1 MSYYQTTYLPKVT
14 MTGVEGCFTGRTKVS
29 IGVLLFNRVRRSC
42 FSVKVV
48 EEEGVEVPNRK

>member
-1 MSYYQTTYLPKVT
+1 